1 MTVQAVS
8 EHKTRTALARTS
20 EALPPDAEIM
30 TGEDVFE
37 LGDIGRAELVK
48 GELVRMA
55 PTGHLHGYIEYRF
68 SKVLGIFVDEHKLG
82 RVLTGEVGIYTGRD
96 PDTVRGADV
105 AFISNE
111 RLAQVHS
118 HSYLDVAPELIV
130 EVMSPDDR
138 WYDVND
144 KLTEYFDIGV
154 QIVWVADP
162 LRRQVRVYRSL
173 TEMQILSVD
182 DTLSGGEALP
192 GFGVTVAEL
201 FE

>member
-1 MTVQAVS
+1 MTVQVVS
-8 EHKTRTALARTS
+8 ERQTRVTLART
-20 EALPPDAEIM
+20 AATLPSAGTVL
-30 TGEDVFE
+30 TGEELFE
-37 LGDIGRAELVK
+37 LGDIGRTELVK

-55 PTGHLHGYIEYRF
+55 PTGHPHGHIEVNFSAALHT
-68 SKVLGIFVDEHKLG
+68 FVRQRKLG
-82 RVLTGEVGIYTGRD
+82 RVLSGEVGVYTGRD

-105 AFISNE
+105 AYISNE
-111 RLAQVHS
+111 RLAQVQS

-138 WYDVND
+138 WYDIND
-144 KLTEYFDIGV
+144 KLTEYFNIGV

-162 LRRQVRVYRSL
+162 QRKQVHVYRSL
-173 TEMQILSVD
+173 TEIEILGVG

-192 GFGVTVAEL
+192 GFSVAVAEL